1 VTRAQ
6 QVAALDHG
14 QPAQEIADAL
24 GCKVGSVYQAR
35 WERKHPVPLRKRPAP
50 RAERAVALLAEYQ
63 AAGMDDSAAVRKV
76 AREMGIGVNSVR
88 DYRSRLTGTRRNYT
102 EASDSG
108 KPRPHCSG
116 CPLTLFSPEELA
128 RGTCNNCLP
137 TSAIAYLGRTGE
149 PVGAMCLPR

>member
-63 AAGMDDSAAVRKV
+63 AAGMDDSAAIRKV

-108 KPRPHCSG
+108 KPRPRCACS
-116 CPLTLFSPEELA
+116 LTLFSPEELA

-137 TSAIAYLGRTGE
+137 TSAVELLGRRGDNDY
-149 PVGAMCLPR
+149 VLSLPR